1 MKFYRLLEVFEHFI
15 REGFVVVVPHERV
28 RVPFMA
34 TEDAK
39 GGPKNV
45 SDEPSAIVLR
55 RAALARRV
63 RIVEE
68 LYSCPAGACPQL
80 GRLALLD
87 LAPLL
92 SRALQG
98 FALLGLCA
106 VFAGEL
112 RRRWTRVRLPEAATR
127 RQQS

>member
-1 MKFYRLLEVFEHFI
+1 MRLRDLIDFF
-15 REGFVVVVPHERV
+15 
-28 RVPFMA
+28 
-34 TEDAK
+34 
-39 GGPKNV
+39 
-45 SDEPSAIVLR
+45 S
-55 RAALARRV
+55 ARRDFNLT
-63 RIVEE
+63 
-68 LYSCPAGACPQL
+68 LYTRQAGLWSMP
-80 GRLALLD
+80 RLLLD

-127 RQQS
+127 RHLK